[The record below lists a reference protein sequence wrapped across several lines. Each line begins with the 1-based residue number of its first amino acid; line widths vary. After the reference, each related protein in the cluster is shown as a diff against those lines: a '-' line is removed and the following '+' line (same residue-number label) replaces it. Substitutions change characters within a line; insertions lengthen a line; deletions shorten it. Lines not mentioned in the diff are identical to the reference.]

1 MATRTSTSS
10 EHTHTHK
17 NMQTINIRHAILR
30 LTLEE
35 TFTWSK
41 GTLQGHWRKG
51 TQGVFCQRGR
61 NWATYFIN
69 QTQRFKLGAEGRL
82 IVQMGHSGEYGNK
95 RHLGT

>member
-1 MATRTSTSS
+1 MATRTSTFS
-10 EHTHTHK
+10 EHTYTHK
-17 NMQTINIRHAILR
+17 NMQTINIRHVILR

-51 TQGVFCQRGR
+51 TQRLFRQRGR

-69 QTQRFKLGAEGRL
+69 QTKRFKLGAEGRL
-82 IVQMGHSGEYGNK
+82 IVQISNQH
-95 RHLGT
+95 